1 MLNNTA
7 QYLSMPTRNIELN
20 LMQAAAVLSNKKLKI
35 PNINIEASRGTGKS
49 TVLGWFIKEAVK
61 QMPRSTG
68 IIVGET
74 FIQIKSR
81 TLPSTKEGMEMFG
94 LFEGIDY
101 VVGKCGKIS
110 VLRCLSRLRIP
121 G

>member
-49 TVLGWFIKEAVK
+49 TVIGWFIKEAVK

-68 IIVGET
+68 IFVGET

-81 TLPSTKEGMEMFG
+81 TLPS
-94 LFEGIDY
+94 
-101 VVGKCGKIS
+101 S
-110 VLRCLSRLRIP
+110 
-121 G
+121 